1 MNKIRELTHL
11 DGIKEVSKCIKVIY
25 LQNNPVALKPGY
37 RQHVIELAP
46 TIEQIDTFR
55 RNVQFVIKKEPMD
68 PTMKKI
74 LK

>member
-1 MNKIRELTHL
+1 MNKIRELGDL
-11 DGIKEVSKCIKVIY
+11 DGLKEVSKCIKVIY

-46 TIEQIDTFR
+46 GIEQVDTFR
-55 RNVQFVIKKEPMD
+55 RNVQFVIKKEPAAPD
-68 PTMKKI
+68 MKKI